1 MVNSSSSSARTKRL
15 VGMGLFTAIIV
26 VLQLVATFVKIGTFP
41 VTLVLIPIVVGAAVY
56 GPKSG
61 AYFGGVFGVVVLIAC
76 IFGWY
81 LGGNILWNANP
92 FLTLLL
98 CLVKGM
104 AAGWAAGMV
113 YGAISKKNMYLG
125 VVLAALVCPIVNTG
139 IFCLAM
145 VLFYR
150 DILLQWAA
158 GTSVMYFMIFG
169 LVGVNFLLEVAINV
183 VLCPTVA
190 RIIKIE
196 KLTRR

>member
-1 MVNSSSSSARTKRL
+1 MA
-15 VGMGLFTAIIV
+15 LFTAIIV
-26 VLQLVATFVKIGTFP
+26 VLQLVATFVKIGTFS

-61 AYFGGVFGVVVLIAC
+61 AYFGGVFGLVVLIAC
-76 IFGWY
+76 VFGWDI
-81 LGGNILWNANP
+81 GGNILWNANP

-98 CLVKGM
+98 CLVKGI

-113 YGAISKKNMYLG
+113 YSAVSKKNMYLG
-125 VVLAALVCPIVNTG
+125 VVVAALICPIVNTG

-145 VLFYR
+145 AVFYN
-150 DILLQWAA
+150 DILVQWAA
-158 GTSVMYFMIFG
+158 GTPLLYFTIFG
-169 LVGVNFLLEVAINV
+169 LVGVNFLLELGINV

-190 RIIKIE
+190 RIIRIE